1 MIQPA
6 LASPFVPG
14 FDTFVTSANCHL
26 RTGMEKCH
34 HETGL

>member
-14 FDTFVTSANCHL
+14 FDTFVTSANCHPQT
-26 RTGMEKCH
+26 RVAKYR